1 MTIVEQ
7 LEKLQADH
15 AGLKANTEASSAAIT
30 AKDQEISE
38 LKAKAEEL
46 INGKSM
52 MESAYTEKINGI
64 QAKFD
69 AEISAHA
76 ESKKTIDDIS
86 KKLSDPAFKIAGIS
100 GDDSAVSDGGAVSC
114 GSESKTLGQ
123 QMKEIA
129 DPKERRAFYLA
140 NEKEIKAGM

>member
-7 LEKLQADH
+7 LEKLQADY
-15 AGLKANTEASSAAIT
+15 AGLKANIEASSAAIL
-30 AKDQEISE
+30 AKDQEINE

-46 INGKSM
+46 ISGKSL
-52 MESAYTEKINGI
+52 MESAHAEAMNGI
-64 QAKFD
+64 KAKLD
-69 AEISAHA
+69 AEIVAHA
-76 ESKKTIDDIS
+76 ESKKTIDEIS

-100 GDDSAVSDGGAVSC
+100 GDDSAVSDGGAVSG

-140 NEKEIKAGM
+140 NEKEIKAGL